1 MKSQIMTF
9 SADEETRALLWH
21 HKQVYG
27 SNYSALIRKA
37 LAEYKKNHP
46 SQFCAQGII
55 LEEAPYNV
63 G

>member
-37 LAEYKKNHP
+37 LAEYKKNHWE
-46 SQFCAQGII
+46 QFSAQGII
-55 LEEAPYNV
+55 TEEAPYNV